1 MYCDFAIDI
10 FFNLLFNKNLKA
22 FEGTVNKIIK
32 NKDIW
37 RVSFCRIVLKNND
50 EDIDSQLKSRVMSRR
65 ALFSTA

>member
-1 MYCDFAIDI
+1 MCCDLLLTD
-10 FFNLLFNKNLKA
+10 FFYLLFNKNLNA

-37 RVSFCRIVLKNND
+37 RVSFCRIMLKNND